1 MKVLFL
7 GEIVGIP
14 AVKQIRKKITKII
27 EKYHIDFVIA
37 NGDGASDGYGILA
50 ETASE
55 LLDCG
60 INVVT
65 GGDLIF
71 NKKNI
76 KDFIEINHT
85 ILRPANLSEKSPGRG
100 YGVFVTDSGV
110 RIGVISILGRTNFIK
125 IFANDPYKACESIVE
140 HIKQECDLIIVD
152 FHGGTTSEIQS
163 MQWHLAGSVTAVLGT
178 NLRVLTADNRILY
191 DHTAVITGTGL
202 CSAIDSVGG
211 FDPEIEARKMITG
224 RFLYSKI
231 LKENIYLQGVIIEAD
246 QSTGKALSIDIINES
261 LH

>member
-71 NKKNI
+71 R
-76 KDFIEINHT
+76 T
-85 ILRPANLSEKSPGRG
+85 LLKS
-100 YGVFVTDSGV
+100 
-110 RIGVISILGRTNFIK
+110 I
-125 IFANDPYKACESIVE
+125 
-140 HIKQECDLIIVD
+140 
-152 FHGGTTSEIQS
+152 
-163 MQWHLAGSVTAVLGT
+163 
-178 NLRVLTADNRILY
+178 ILY
-191 DHTAVITGTGL
+191 CVLQIYQRSLPVEVMA
-202 CSAIDSVGG
+202 
-211 FDPEIEARKMITG
+211 
-224 RFLYSKI
+224 FL
-231 LKENIYLQGVIIEAD
+231 
-246 QSTGKALSIDIINES
+246 
-261 LH
+261 